1 MRVLGDGMR
10 ERAIDAV
17 RGVGYIE
24 AGLAQ
29 GVAAFLML
37 PLLWRPGVSVRW
49 AALQQERARGLL
61 RLADPVAGEG
71 RAGPVHEVPQAQ
83 LVSRSGLGQGVGQPS
98 GAGQKAGRDQE
109 EDRAV
114 ARGMEAEPGRQLGQ
128 VDQAGRLGQAGQV
141 GREGAAGRWRVAA
154 WALVQAVVG
163 TVLGIVGLLVVG
175 NVVQAVMAA
184 SIWWLLSPADP
195 ARLFVEVPVRSWLV
209 ALTLAP
215 LQVLLLLSLT
225 LATAG
230 PLARAY
236 ARWCL
241 VVLAPSEADLRAG
254 QLAERVAVLA
264 ETRADVLDAHAGE
277 LRRIERDLH
286 DGTQAHLVAIAVR
299 LGVAEKAQARG
310 EHERV
315 GELIGQAHQEARTAM
330 ESLRA
335 VLRSVYPPI
344 LADRGLPGA
353 LKTLTAGCAVP
364 TRLEMDEVGRLP
376 AAVESV
382 VYFVVAESLT
392 NVARHSG
399 AQAAG
404 VEVRLHPS
412 SGLRLTVTDDGA
424 GAADARR
431 GSGLNGMRDRVRAL
445 DGSFQID
452 SPAGGPTVIQVEL
465 PCGW

>member
-1 MRVLGDGMR
+1 MR

-29 GVAAFLML
+29 GVAAFLVL

-61 RLADPVAGEG
+61 RQENPSPAAMGDRQVKLAGPGQEAGPAREG
-71 RAGPVHEVPQAQ
+71 GRQVGEVSEVGQIRRAGV
-83 LVSRSGLGQGVGQPS
+83 
-98 GAGQKAGRDQE
+98 
-109 EDRAV
+109 
-114 ARGMEAEPGRQLGQ
+114 
-128 VDQAGRLGQAGQV
+128 
-141 GREGAAGRWRVAA
+141 AGRWRVAA
-154 WALVQAVVG
+154 WAMVQAVVG
-163 TVLGIVGLLVVG
+163 TVLGIVGLLVIG
-175 NVVQAVMAA
+175 NVLQAVMAA

-225 LATAG
+225 LAAAG
-230 PLARAY
+230 PVARAY

-241 VVLAPSEADLRAG
+241 VVLAPSEADLQAG
-254 QLAERVAVLA
+254 RLAERVAVLA
-264 ETRADVLDAHAGE
+264 ESRADVLDAHAGE

-353 LKTLTAGCAVP
+353 LKTLAAGCAVP
-364 TRLEMDEVGRLP
+364 TRLEMDEIDRLP

-399 AQAAG
+399 AQAAR
-404 VEVRLHPS
+404 VEVRLDPS
-412 SGLRLTVTDDGA
+412 AGLRLTVTDDGA
-424 GAADARR
+424 GAADGRR

-465 PCGW
+465 PCEW